1 MKKSILAIIICS
13 IIVLANSCK
22 KEDTT
27 STTNSALRTKVKSGT
42 WKVTLYND
50 SGDDHLSYFSGY
62 EFTFNTDG
70 TIEAIKTG
78 STISGTWTTG
88 TDDSNVK
95 FILNFGSTTYFD
107 EISDDWHVIEQTD
120 SKIQLED
127 ISGGNGGTDLLTFE
141 KI

>member
-13 IIVLANSCK
+13 IIVLTNSCK